1 MSRGALAFTLQLAV
15 SLVLLVL
22 LARRV
27 PFHDAADALGRLR
40 PGTLASCVA
49 LSLVGYWGRA
59 RRWSILLERC
69 GVTLPSRTSYRL
81 TLVGTF
87 YGLVTPGR
95 VGEFARVL
103 HLDAPRTATLSSAVW
118 DRVADI
124 LILELLCV
132 PAFLFVPAWRG
143 PLLLTYL
150 ALVAFTVAGVVALG
164 NPAVLRGV
172 ARIVPVLARPAER
185 WAGYSRGL
193 LLGGVGVASFGW
205 GAFFYVFN
213 YAVAWLLIRDLVPH
227 ASPLLL
233 VGLPVIPLLGNLPV
247 ALGGLGLREQVSA
260 SVFGQFGAGAANGA
274 VFSLLL
280 FTTVTLL
287 PGLLGFLASALPG
300 VRGNSVETTRP

>member
-124 LILELLCV
+124 LIL
-132 PAFLFVPAWRG
+132 
-143 PLLLTYL
+143 
-150 ALVAFTVAGVVALG
+150 
-164 NPAVLRGV
+164 
-172 ARIVPVLARPAER
+172 
-185 WAGYSRGL
+185 S
-193 LLGGVGVASFGW
+193 
-205 GAFFYVFN
+205 
-213 YAVAWLLIRDLVPH
+213 LIH
-227 ASPLLL
+227 
-233 VGLPVIPLLGNLPV
+233 I
-247 ALGGLGLREQVSA
+247 
-260 SVFGQFGAGAANGA
+260 
-274 VFSLLL
+274 
-280 FTTVTLL
+280 
-287 PGLLGFLASALPG
+287 
-300 VRGNSVETTRP
+300 